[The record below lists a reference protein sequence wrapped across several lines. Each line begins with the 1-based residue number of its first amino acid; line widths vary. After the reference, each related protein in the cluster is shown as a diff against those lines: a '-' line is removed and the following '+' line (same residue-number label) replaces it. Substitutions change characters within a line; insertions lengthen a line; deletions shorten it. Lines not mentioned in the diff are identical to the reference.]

1 MKKETVNSFNAG
13 MVKDLNNLV
22 VPNDILID
30 NVNGAFLTYNGDE
43 LSLQTDAG
51 NTKIK
56 IGEDK
61 YIKLSDDF
69 HPLGVK
75 EKGGVLYIVS
85 GKRGFVNGVRDTDL
99 DEIEI
104 GSYPSPEFNR
114 VVEFNG
120 QILRDLSTDDLYESF
135 IINTDIFKT
144 SRFIRFRPFEGF
156 NLDNIKFN
164 GSTGLY
170 IIKLLLMLENGE
182 IDITDDI
189 NEDYI
194 NHIAKEGDTE
204 KHWLSSNA
212 FKYYCPYNYKGNLA
226 IRVEVD
232 EPTFQINSF
241 IEEDASITINVYSKN
256 SDALKITDTSYSFK
270 VNNKELNEDNIQ
282 ISHSANLDLIKYK
295 INVTSDDKVE
305 YKITPVLEYKSD
317 ELNFSDFPKYF
328 RDKFTLEGTLDFQE
342 ISQSVWLEATN
353 GGCYDEVYYYNS
365 VIVMGEEGPLN
376 PYTGNPVTNSKP
388 YGFIREGTYNNDI
401 ISLGTYSTNG
411 NLALINAMD
420 ENQSIMNLKGLLNST
435 QVIDPSRYCGE
446 IKITIELSAALDIEG
461 FDSIKNGF
469 IRFMQVSKPSI
480 SYETTDGKTFNI
492 TVVGSEDLRIILESN
507 PYYINHVIKTK
518 DLTPNKTY
526 KLGLVA
532 NFKHYSGK
540 AGGDIVFG
548 FQPNNVS
555 QNSLLQS
562 FHNFKIK
569 KSEDSGIF
577 RLTWDPSKFSII
589 TQPTVRENNGVY
601 ISISTRLDVEGIIPF
616 GRFIGKFEAD
626 LDNSSNYISVSGYVN
641 LDDDYIGFGSS
652 NNYIFVN
659 KVFNLDE
666 NPYYVPPEF

>member
-1 MKKETVNSFNAG
+1 MKKETVNSFNSG

-61 YIKLSDDF
+61 YIKLSDGF
-69 HPLGVK
+69 YPLGVK

-85 GKRGFVNGVRDTDL
+85 GKREFVNGLRDVSL

-120 QILRDLSTDDLYESF
+120 QILRDLSTNDLYESF

-144 SRFIRFRPFEGF
+144 SRFIRFRPFEF

-194 NHIAKEGDTE
+194 NHITKEGDTA

-232 EPTFQINSF
+232 EPIFQLNSF
-241 IEEDASITINVYSKN
+241 IEEDGSITINVYSKN
-256 SDALKITDTSYSFK
+256 SDALEITGTSHSFK
-270 VNNKELNEDNIQ
+270 LNDKPLSEDDIQ
-282 ISHSANLDLIKYK
+282 ISHSNDLIKYK

-305 YKITPVLEYKSD
+305 YEITPMLKYKSN

-365 VIVMGEEGPLN
+365 VIVMGEEGPLD

-411 NLALINAMD
+411 NLALIYAAD
-420 ENQSIMNLKGLLNST
+420 QNQSIMNLKMLLNST
-435 QVIDPSRYCGE
+435 QVIDPSKYCGE
-446 IKITIELSAALDIEG
+446 IKIKIELSAALDIDG
-461 FDSIKNGF
+461 FNSIKNGS
-469 IRFMQVSKPSI
+469 IKFMQISKPSI
-480 SYETTDGKTFNI
+480 SYETTNGKTFNV
-492 TVVGSEDLRIILESN
+492 TVVGSEDLRIILDSS
-507 PYYINHVIKTK
+507 PYYINHIIKAE

-540 AGGDIVFG
+540 AGGVVSFG
-548 FQPNNVS
+548 FHPNNIS

-562 FHNFKIK
+562 FENYFKIK
-569 KSEDSGIF
+569 KSENPGMLS
-577 RLTWDPSKFSII
+577 WDPSKFSIM
-589 TQPTVRENNGVY
+589 TQPTVGENNGIYILIYTSSGNQGIVY
-601 ISISTRLDVEGIIPF
+601 ETFSGI
-616 GRFIGKFEAD
+616 FEAD
-626 LDNSSNYISVSGYVN
+626 LDNSSNYISASGYVN
-641 LDDDYIGFGSS
+641 LGDNYIGFGSS
-652 NNYIFVN
+652 NNYLFVN
-659 KVFNLDE
+659 KVFNLAE
-666 NPYYVPPEF
+666 KPF